1 MVTVN
6 MASYGTKKVKY
17 NVMVMGF
24 VNIDDARGRTVTR
37 LVFSETA
44 EPNIKVGLADKEVLY
59 SETFDASITTAN
71 ISKR

>member
-1 MVTVN
+1 MP
-6 MASYGTKKVKY
+6 G
-17 NVMVMGF
+17 
-24 VNIDDARGRTVTR
+24 GRTVTR

>member
-6 MASYGTKKVKY
+6 MACYGTKKVKY
-17 NVMVMGF
+17 NVMVTMPG
-24 VNIDDARGRTVTR
+24 GRTVTR

-44 EPNIKVGLADKEVLY
+44 EPNIKVDLADKEVLY